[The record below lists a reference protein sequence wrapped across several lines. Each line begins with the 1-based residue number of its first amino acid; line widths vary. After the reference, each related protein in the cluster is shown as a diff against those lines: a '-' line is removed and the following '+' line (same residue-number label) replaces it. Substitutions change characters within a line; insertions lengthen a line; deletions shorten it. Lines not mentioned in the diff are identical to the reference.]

1 MNTEDLTLGQ
11 IREVQALCGNSG
23 DTPYTTKTH
32 SFVLGEKYLIRC
44 VTHFQLGRLKAVT
57 DSDLVLSEASWV
69 ADTGR
74 FNECI
79 QTGNISKNEP
89 FHGDCIVS
97 RGAIVDAVVWPHDL
111 LGGVVKQ

>member
-1 MNTEDLTLGQ
+1 MDIEGLTLGQ
-11 IREVQALCGNSG
+11 IREVQALCGSG
-23 DTPYTTKTH
+23 GSTPCTTKTH

-74 FNECI
+74 FNEAI
-79 QTGNISKNEP
+79 QKGSISENEP

-111 LGGVVKQ
+111 LGSVVK